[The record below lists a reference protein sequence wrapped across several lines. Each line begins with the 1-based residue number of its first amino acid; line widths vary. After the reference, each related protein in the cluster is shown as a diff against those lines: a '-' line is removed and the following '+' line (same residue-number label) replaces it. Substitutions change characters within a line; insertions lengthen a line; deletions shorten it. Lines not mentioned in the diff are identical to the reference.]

1 MVRLTENWLTGKA
14 QRVVI
19 SDAESSWRPV
29 ARRVPQGSVLSL
41 VLFNIFIN
49 GLDKGIESAL
59 SPFDDDMKLGG
70 VADTPESC
78 AAIQQ
83 DLYRLESWAESNL
96 VSSTRA
102 SAESYS

>member
-1 MVRLTENWLTGKA
+1 MTGIA
-14 QRVVI
+14 QRAVI
-19 SDAESSWRPV
+19 SGSDFGRRPV
-29 ARRVPQGSVLSL
+29 TRSVFQRPVLSL